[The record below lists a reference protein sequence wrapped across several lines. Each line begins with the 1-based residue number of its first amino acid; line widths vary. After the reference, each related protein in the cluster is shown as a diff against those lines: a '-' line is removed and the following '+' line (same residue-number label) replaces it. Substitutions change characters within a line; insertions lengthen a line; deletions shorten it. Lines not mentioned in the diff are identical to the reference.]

1 MEIRPIHTKKEYLAA
16 LSKIEKLWNAPSKSL
31 EGDRL
36 EVLTLLV
43 EQYEKVHYPIQDPDP
58 IQFIEQVME
67 NRGLT
72 RKDLEPMIGAR
83 GRVSDILNRSR
94 PLTLEMIRKL
104 VDQLHLPAEILVK
117 SYVLRETLA
126 A

>member
-1 MEIRPIHTKKEYLAA
+1 
-16 LSKIEKLWNAPSKSL
+16 
-31 EGDRL
+31 
-36 EVLTLLV
+36 
-43 EQYEKVHYPIQDPDP
+43 
-58 IQFIEQVME
+58 ME

-72 RKDLEPMIGAR
+72 RKDLEPMIGPR

-117 SYVLRETLA
+117 SYALREELA

>member
-43 EQYEKVHYPIQDPDP
+43 EQYEKVHYPIQAPDP

-72 RKDLEPMIGAR
+72 RKDLEPMIGPR

-117 SYVLRETLA
+117 SYALREELA

>member
-1 MEIRPIHTKKEYLAA
+1 MEIRPIHTKKDYLAA
-16 LSKIEKLWNAPSKSL
+16 LNKIEKLWNAPSKSL

-43 EQYEKVHYPIQDPDP
+43 EQYEKVHYSILDPDP

-72 RKDLEPMIGAR
+72 RKDLEPMIGPR

-104 VDQLHLPAEILVK
+104 VEHLNLPADVLVK
-117 SYVLRETLA
+117 SYPLREELA

>member
-43 EQYEKVHYPIQDPDP
+43 EQYEKVHYPIQAPDP

-72 RKDLEPMIGAR
+72 RKDLEPMIGPR

-104 VDQLHLPAEILVK
+104 VNQLHLPAEILVK